1 MSVIFIDEN
10 FKVLN
15 DLLSAY
21 NSEHSDKFCL
31 TFVSKD
37 NKKEEEYGVIK
48 LSHRPDVANQNLS
61 NFKLD
66 LLMDNKTL
74 RVALLEN
81 KDFGICIN
89 NSEIQG
95 RLIWDWSLKFAI
107 AYNGREVAIKPEDT
121 LSIVEVRK

>member
-81 KDFGICIN
+81 QDFGICIN

-95 RLIWDWSLKFAI
+95 RLVWDWSLKFAI